1 MFIFLVPCGELIS
14 LGGLAS
20 PRTLFKGGERDNIIH
35 LTGQPIGRALIRS
48 EIYTERMMFMVSWND
63 LFSFVIMLM
72 AILTYI
78 DVHDRHKK

>member
-1 MFIFLVPCGELIS
+1 MEENGKFVFLTDYDYNSDKKKRKI
-14 LGGLAS
+14 
-20 PRTLFKGGERDNIIH
+20 DNIIH